1 MSVKRDRVS
10 VERAGMPRAR
20 LALVLT
26 VGLVA
31 VNMRPTI
38 TSVGPLLEQIGA
50 DTGLGASAL
59 GLLASIPLA
68 TWAIVSPF
76 ASGLSR
82 RFGMSRV
89 VLWSLALLSVGT
101 LVRSIPG
108 PTASLWIGTALIGVA
123 LAVANVLM
131 PAVVKREFPTRT
143 PAMMAV
149 YTALLGGAGAVASGV
164 AVPVAQWGQAVT
176 GDEGWRISLV
186 VTGGVLLPAA
196 LVVWIAVMRAR
207 HEHLMTAGT
216 AEHGRRIWGDPTAWV
231 VAAYMGFQSATFY
244 ILVTWL
250 ATIAVST
257 GRSAITAGIDVMIY
271 QAGALLGA
279 LVVPVVLRR
288 GAARWVP
295 AILPV
300 IALAGTAGLIAA
312 PEAILAWVIVLGPAS
327 GASLG
332 VSLTLMA
339 QRARDHHGA
348 SALSGMAQSVGY
360 LLAAAGPVLFGA
372 LHSATDAWVLPL
384 LLVAAALVGQAWSG
398 LAAGR
403 ERFVLE
409 PR

>member
-1 MSVKRDRVS
+1 MGDDR
-10 VERAGMPRAR
+10 ATMPHAR
-20 LALVLT
+20 VALV
-26 VGLVA
+26 VAVCLVA

-50 DTGLGASAL
+50 DTGLGPSAL

-68 TWAIVSPF
+68 TWALVSPF
-76 ASGLSR
+76 ASGMSQ

-89 VLWSLALLSVGT
+89 VLWSLALLTVGT
-101 LVRSIPG
+101 LVRSVPG
-108 PTASLWIGTALIGVA
+108 PAASLWIGTAVIGVA
-123 LAVANVLM
+123 LAIANVLM
-131 PAVVKREFPTRT
+131 PAVIKREFPARV

-164 AVPVAQWGQAVT
+164 AVPVSEWGAGVT
-176 GDEGWRISLV
+176 GADGWRLSLLI
-186 VTGGVLLPAA
+186 TGGILLPVAIVIWLVAMRGRRDQAA
-196 LVVWIAVMRAR
+196 P
-207 HEHLMTAGT
+207 AGT
-216 AEHGRRIWGDPTAWV
+216 AGQSRGIWKDRTAWV

-257 GRSAITAGIDVMIY
+257 GRSAVTAGIDVMIY
-271 QAGALLGA
+271 QMGA
-279 LVVPVVLRR
+279 LVGAVAVPIALRG

-295 AILPV
+295 AVLPV
-300 IALAGTAGLIAA
+300 IALIGLTGLIAA
-312 PEAILAWVIVLGPAS
+312 PDAILGWVIVLGPAS

-360 LLAAAGPVLFGA
+360 LMAAAGPVLFGA
-372 LHSATDAWVLPL
+372 LHSATDAWLLPL
-384 LLVAAALVGQAWSG
+384 LLVVAILIGQGWAG

-403 ERFVLE
+403 ERYVLE